1 MPQPNQTT
9 SHSPTPST
17 RFFFSCQCAFIS
29 FSCQCSRSRADAKH
43 TASHPND
50 SCSPQTN
57 RPNYQISTSLRAT
70 RTSAPAAARS
80 PGGLSTS
87 GRRPQGPGCIPS
99 SGPSIISFQDEFDSV
114 ASRYVPYLLSRAG
127 RVRATSNGPRAQ
139 GAYRPPTSRRTGIS
153 CRPARRRSRKRS
165 GTKGRCPTA
174 GWQPR
179 WRWRDP
185 GGAGRRA
192 CRLRDRRAVSRRR
205 GAAGTAGGAGHPTRP
220 TRKRWPRLGRPL
232 GPGRHFAARA
242 RGDAG
247 GTLPQGHAY
256 VDM

>member
-1 MPQPNQTT
+1 MKPICAVAGGSTRPDGMSSVQVFVAGSKRKRSLKSTARPSSRDKGSRHVSQDPLPELAAQNTCLLTDGNEAIVCAHLPQPNQTT

-87 GRRPQGPGCIPS
+87 GRRPQGPGCIP
-99 SGPSIISFQDEFDSV
+99 
-114 ASRYVPYLLSRAG
+114 
-127 RVRATSNGPRAQ
+127 
-139 GAYRPPTSRRTGIS
+139 
-153 CRPARRRSRKRS
+153 
-165 GTKGRCPTA
+165 
-174 GWQPR
+174 
-179 WRWRDP
+179 
-185 GGAGRRA
+185 
-192 CRLRDRRAVSRRR
+192 
-205 GAAGTAGGAGHPTRP
+205 
-220 TRKRWPRLGRPL
+220 
-232 GPGRHFAARA
+232 
-242 RGDAG
+242 
-247 GTLPQGHAY
+247 
-256 VDM
+256 